1 MFFCVYLFIITKH
14 NDFFMEIAI
23 IILGLVLLALGYL
36 LFQSHGKAT
45 KAETQVQSLLEQQKT
60 LKESNDTVVNNLKES
75 HKKELDE
82 LKVQY
87 LQMLEQ
93 VKNQFRE
100 SKNDMENRHAT
111 QKREMQ
117 EQWEEKM
124 NTLRLEFDRLSSEH
138 LKKQQESMKATNV
151 ESMDNLLN
159 PLKESLKLF
168 KREFE
173 DKMTEQGKID
183 AVMKEAINNL
193 TDQTAIL
200 GENADNLAKAL
211 KADPKKQ
218 GNWGEAVLKNILEA
232 SGMTE
237 GTDFFT
243 QDSTTD
249 ENGNRFIP
257 DVKVK
262 LHGDSYLIIDSKTSI
277 TAYLDYIK
285 AETAEEQEHFIKEH
299 IKSIRTH
306 VNELADKHYPKKVE
320 NSAEYVLMFIP
331 NEGSYI
337 LAMENDAKLATEA
350 YQKHIIIVNPTNLML
365 ALKIVWLFWQNAK
378 QTKNVKD
385 IIESAQ
391 KLYKKFATFSDTFI
405 DLGSKITAAN
415 TAFDK
420 AQGQLSTG
428 AGNIIKQLES
438 WKDKGVIPD
447 KEINKKLIE
456 TKNEE

>member
-1 MFFCVYLFIITKH
+1 
-14 NDFFMEIAI
+14 MEIAI
-23 IILGLVLLALGYL
+23 IILALLLLILSYL

-45 KAETQVQSLLEQQKT
+45 KAETQVVSLQEQQET
-60 LKESNDTVVNNLKES
+60 LKQSSESVVQNLKDS
-75 HKKELDE
+75 HKKEMDE

-87 LQMLEQ
+87 LQMLEHI
-93 VKNQFRE
+93 KSQFQE
-100 SKNDMENRHAT
+100 TKADMERRHDL
-111 QKREMQ
+111 QKQDMQ
-117 EQWEEKM
+117 KQWEEKI
-124 NTLRLEFDRLSSEH
+124 NTMRLEFDRLSSEH
-138 LKKQQESMKATNV
+138 LKMQQESMKATNV

-159 PLKESLKLF
+159 PLKESLAKF
-168 KREFE
+168 QKEFE
-173 DKMTEQGKID
+173 DKMTEQGKTD
-183 AVMKEAINNL
+183 AVMKEAINTL
-193 TDQTAIL
+193 TNQTMVL

-243 QDSTTD
+243 QDVNTD
-249 ENGNRFIP
+249 DNGNRFIP

-277 TAYLDYIK
+277 TAYLDYIH
-285 AETAEEQEHFIKEH
+285 AETAEEQERHIKEH

-337 LAMENDAKLATEA
+337 LAMENDAKLATDA

-391 KLYKKFATFSDTFI
+391 KVYKKFATFTDTFS
-405 DLGSKITAAN
+405 DLGTKISAASS
-415 TAFDK
+415 AFDK

-428 AGNIIKQLES
+428 PGNIVKQLES
-438 WKDKGVIPD
+438 WKDKGVIPE
-447 KEINKKLIE
+447 KEINKKLLE
-456 TKNEE
+456 NKNEE

>member
-1 MFFCVYLFIITKH
+1 
-14 NDFFMEIAI
+14 MEIAI
-23 IILGLVLLALGYL
+23 IILALLLLILSYL

-45 KAETQVQSLLEQQKT
+45 KAETQVVSLQEQQET
-60 LKESNDTVVNNLKES
+60 LKQSSESVVQNLKDS

-87 LQMLEQ
+87 LQMLEHI
-93 VKNQFRE
+93 KSQFQE
-100 SKNDMENRHAT
+100 TKADMEKRHDL
-111 QKREMQ
+111 QKQEMQ
-117 EQWEEKM
+117 KQWEEKI
-124 NTLRLEFDRLSSEH
+124 NTMRLEFDRLSSEH
-138 LKKQQESMKATNV
+138 LKMQQESMKATNV

-159 PLKESLKLF
+159 PLKESLAKF
-168 KREFE
+168 QKEFE
-173 DKMTEQGKID
+173 DKMTEQGKTD
-183 AVMKEAINNL
+183 AVMKEAINTL
-193 TDQTAIL
+193 TNQTMVL

-243 QDSTTD
+243 QDVNTD
-249 ENGNRFIP
+249 DNGNRFIP

-277 TAYLDYIK
+277 TAYLDYIH
-285 AETAEEQEHFIKEH
+285 AETAEEQERHIKEH

-337 LAMENDAKLATEA
+337 LAMENDAKLATDA

-391 KLYKKFATFSDTFI
+391 KVYKKFATFTDTFS
-405 DLGSKITAAN
+405 DLGTKISAASS
-415 TAFDK
+415 AFDK

-428 AGNIIKQLES
+428 PGNIVKQLES
-438 WKDKGVIPD
+438 WKDKGVIPE
-447 KEINKKLIE
+447 KEINKKLLE
-456 TKNEE
+456 NKNEE

>member
-1 MFFCVYLFIITKH
+1 
-14 NDFFMEIAI
+14 MEIAI
-23 IILGLVLLALGYL
+23 IILALLLLILSYL

-45 KAETQVQSLLEQQKT
+45 KAETQVVSLQEQQET
-60 LKESNDTVVNNLKES
+60 LKQSSESVVQNLKDS
-75 HKKELDE
+75 HKKEMDE

-87 LQMLEQ
+87 LQMLEHI
-93 VKNQFRE
+93 KSQFQE
-100 SKNDMENRHAT
+100 TKADMEKRHDL
-111 QKREMQ
+111 QKQEMQ
-117 EQWEEKM
+117 KQWEEKI
-124 NTLRLEFDRLSSEH
+124 NTMRLEFDRLSSEH
-138 LKKQQESMKATNV
+138 LKMQQESMKATNV

-159 PLKESLKLF
+159 PLKESLAKF
-168 KREFE
+168 QKEFE
-173 DKMTEQGKID
+173 DKMTEQGKTD
-183 AVMKEAINNL
+183 AVMKEAINTL
-193 TDQTAIL
+193 TNQTMVL

-243 QDSTTD
+243 QDVNTD
-249 ENGNRFIP
+249 DNGNRFIP

-277 TAYLDYIK
+277 TAYLDYIH
-285 AETAEEQEHFIKEH
+285 AETAEEQERHIKEH

-337 LAMENDAKLATEA
+337 LAMENDAKLATDA

-391 KLYKKFATFSDTFI
+391 KVYKKFATFTDTFS
-405 DLGSKITAAN
+405 DLGTKISAASS
-415 TAFDK
+415 AFDK

-428 AGNIIKQLES
+428 PGNIVKQLES
-438 WKDKGVIPD
+438 WKDKGVIPE
-447 KEINKKLIE
+447 KEINKKLLE
-456 TKNEE
+456 NKNEE

>member
-1 MFFCVYLFIITKH
+1 
-14 NDFFMEIAI
+14 MEIAI
-23 IILGLVLLALGYL
+23 IILALLLLILSYL

-45 KAETQVQSLLEQQKT
+45 KAETQVVSLQEQKET
-60 LKESNDTVVNNLKES
+60 LKQSSESMVQNLKDT
-75 HKKELDE
+75 HKKEVDE

-87 LQMLEQ
+87 LQMLEHI
-93 VKNQFRE
+93 KSQFQE
-100 SKNDMENRHAT
+100 TKADMEKRHDL
-111 QKREMQ
+111 QKKEMQ
-117 EQWEEKM
+117 QQWEEKI
-124 NTLRLEFDRLSSEH
+124 NTMRLEFDRLSSEH
-138 LKKQQESMKATNV
+138 LKMQQESMKATNV

-159 PLKESLKLF
+159 PLKESLAKF
-168 KREFE
+168 QKEFE
-173 DKMTEQGKID
+173 DKMTEQGKTD
-183 AVMKEAINNL
+183 AVMKEAINTL
-193 TDQTAIL
+193 TNQTMVL

-243 QDSTTD
+243 QDVNTD
-249 ENGNRFIP
+249 DNGNRFIP

-277 TAYLDYIK
+277 TAYLDYIN
-285 AETAEEQEHFIKEH
+285 AETAEEQERCIKEH

-337 LAMENDAKLATEA
+337 LAMENDAKLATDA

-391 KLYKKFATFSDTFI
+391 KVYKKFATFTDTFS
-405 DLGSKITAAN
+405 DLGTKITAASS
-415 TAFDK
+415 AFDK

-428 AGNIIKQLES
+428 PGNIVKQLES
-438 WKDKGVIPD
+438 WKDKGVIPE
-447 KEINKKLIE
+447 KEINKKLLE
-456 TKNEE
+456 KNNEE

>member
-1 MFFCVYLFIITKH
+1 
-14 NDFFMEIAI
+14 MEIAI
-23 IILGLVLLALGYL
+23 IILALLLLILSYL

-45 KAETQVQSLLEQQKT
+45 KAETQVVSLQEQQET
-60 LKESNDTVVNNLKES
+60 LKQSCESVVQNLKDS

-87 LQMLEQ
+87 LQMLEHI
-93 VKNQFRE
+93 KSQFQE
-100 SKNDMENRHAT
+100 TKADMEKRHDL
-111 QKREMQ
+111 QKQEMQ
-117 EQWEEKM
+117 KQWEEKI
-124 NTLRLEFDRLSSEH
+124 NTMRLEFDRLSSEH
-138 LKKQQESMKATNV
+138 LKMQQESMKATNV

-159 PLKESLKLF
+159 PLKESLAKF
-168 KREFE
+168 QKEFE
-173 DKMTEQGKID
+173 DKMTEQGKTD
-183 AVMKEAINNL
+183 AVMKEAINTL
-193 TDQTAIL
+193 TNQTMVL

-243 QDSTTD
+243 QDVNTD
-249 ENGNRFIP
+249 DNGNRFIP

-277 TAYLDYIK
+277 TAYLDYIH
-285 AETAEEQEHFIKEH
+285 AENAEEQERHIKEH

-337 LAMENDAKLATEA
+337 LAMENDAKLATDA

-391 KLYKKFATFSDTFI
+391 KVYKKFATFTDTFS
-405 DLGSKITAAN
+405 DLGTKISAASS
-415 TAFDK
+415 AFDK

-428 AGNIIKQLES
+428 PGNIVKQLES
-438 WKDKGVIPD
+438 WKDKGVIPE
-447 KEINKKLIE
+447 KEINKKLLE
-456 TKNEE
+456 KNNDE

>member
-1 MFFCVYLFIITKH
+1 
-14 NDFFMEIAI
+14 MEIAI
-23 IILGLVLLALGYL
+23 IILALLLLILSYL

-45 KAETQVQSLLEQQKT
+45 KAETQVVSLQEQQET
-60 LKESNDTVVNNLKES
+60 LKQSSASVVQNLKDS
-75 HKKELDE
+75 HKKEVDE

-87 LQMLEQ
+87 LQMLEHI
-93 VKNQFRE
+93 KSQFQE
-100 SKNDMENRHAT
+100 TKADMEQRHDL
-111 QKREMQ
+111 QKKEMQ
-117 EQWEEKM
+117 QQWEEKI
-124 NTLRLEFDRLSSEH
+124 NTMRLEFDRLSSEH
-138 LKKQQESMKATNV
+138 LKMQQESMKATNM

-159 PLKESLKLF
+159 PLKESLAKF
-168 KREFE
+168 KKEFD
-173 DKMTEQGKID
+173 DKMTEQGKTD
-183 AVMKEAINNL
+183 AVMKEAIQTL
-193 TDQTAIL
+193 TNQTAVL

-232 SGMTE
+232 SGMME

-243 QDSTTD
+243 QDVNTD
-249 ENGNRFIP
+249 DNGNRFIP

-277 TAYLDYIK
+277 SAYLDYIN
-285 AETAEEQEHFIKEH
+285 AETPEDQEHYIKEH

-337 LAMENDAKLATEA
+337 LAMENDAKLATDA
-350 YQKHIIIVNPTNLML
+350 YQKHVIIVNPTNLML

-391 KLYKKFATFSDTFI
+391 KVYKKFATFTDTFS
-405 DLGSKITAAN
+405 DLGTKISAASS
-415 TAFDK
+415 AFDK

-428 AGNIIKQLES
+428 PGNIVKQLES
-438 WKDKGVIPD
+438 WKDKGVIPE
-447 KEINKKLIE
+447 KEINKKLLDN
-456 TKNEE
+456 KNE

>member
-1 MFFCVYLFIITKH
+1 
-14 NDFFMEIAI
+14 MEIAI
-23 IILGLVLLALGYL
+23 IILALLLLILSYL

-45 KAETQVQSLLEQQKT
+45 KAETQVVSLQEQQET
-60 LKESNDTVVNNLKES
+60 LKQSSESVVQNLKDS

-87 LQMLEQ
+87 LQMLEHI
-93 VKNQFRE
+93 KSQFQE
-100 SKNDMENRHAT
+100 TKADMEKRHDL
-111 QKREMQ
+111 QKQEMQ
-117 EQWEEKM
+117 KQWEEKI
-124 NTLRLEFDRLSSEH
+124 NTMRLEFDRLSSEH
-138 LKKQQESMKATNV
+138 LKMQQESMKATNV

-159 PLKESLKLF
+159 PLKESLAKF
-168 KREFE
+168 QKEFE
-173 DKMTEQGKID
+173 DKMTEQGKTD
-183 AVMKEAINNL
+183 AVMKEAINTL
-193 TDQTAIL
+193 TNQTIVL

-243 QDSTTD
+243 QDVNTD
-249 ENGNRFIP
+249 DNGNRFIP

-277 TAYLDYIK
+277 TAYLDYIH
-285 AETAEEQEHFIKEH
+285 AETAEEQERHIKEH

-337 LAMENDAKLATEA
+337 LAMENDAKLATDA

-391 KLYKKFATFSDTFI
+391 KVYKKFATFTDTFS
-405 DLGSKITAAN
+405 DLGTKISAASS
-415 TAFDK
+415 AFDK

-428 AGNIIKQLES
+428 PGNIVKQLES
-438 WKDKGVIPD
+438 WKDKGVIPE
-447 KEINKKLIE
+447 KEINKKLLE
-456 TKNEE
+456 NKNEE

>member
-1 MFFCVYLFIITKH
+1 
-14 NDFFMEIAI
+14 MEIAI
-23 IILGLVLLALGYL
+23 IILALLLLILSYL

-45 KAETQVQSLLEQQKT
+45 KAETQVVSLQEQQET
-60 LKESNDTVVNNLKES
+60 LKQSSESVVQNLKDS

-87 LQMLEQ
+87 LQMLEHI
-93 VKNQFRE
+93 KSQFQE
-100 SKNDMENRHAT
+100 TKADMERRHDL
-111 QKREMQ
+111 QKQEMQ
-117 EQWEEKM
+117 KQWEEKI
-124 NTLRLEFDRLSSEH
+124 NTMRLEFDRLSSEH
-138 LKKQQESMKATNV
+138 LKMQQESMKATNV

-159 PLKESLKLF
+159 PLKESLAKF
-168 KREFE
+168 QKEFE
-173 DKMTEQGKID
+173 DKMTEQGKTD
-183 AVMKEAINNL
+183 AVMKEAINTL
-193 TDQTAIL
+193 TNQTMVL

-243 QDSTTD
+243 QDVNTD
-249 ENGNRFIP
+249 DNGNRFIP

-277 TAYLDYIK
+277 TAYLDYIH
-285 AETAEEQEHFIKEH
+285 AETAEEQERHIKEH

-337 LAMENDAKLATEA
+337 LAMENDAKLATDA

-391 KLYKKFATFSDTFI
+391 KVYKKFATFTDTFS
-405 DLGSKITAAN
+405 DLGTKISAASS
-415 TAFDK
+415 AFDK

-428 AGNIIKQLES
+428 PGNIVKQLES
-438 WKDKGVIPD
+438 WKDKGVIPE
-447 KEINKKLIE
+447 KEINKKLLE
-456 TKNEE
+456 SKNEE

>member
-1 MFFCVYLFIITKH
+1 
-14 NDFFMEIAI
+14 MEIAI
-23 IILGLVLLALGYL
+23 IILALLLLILSYL

-45 KAETQVQSLLEQQKT
+45 KAETQVVSLQEQQET
-60 LKESNDTVVNNLKES
+60 LKQSSESVVQNLKDS
-75 HKKELDE
+75 HKKEMDE

-87 LQMLEQ
+87 LQMLEHI
-93 VKNQFRE
+93 KSQFQE
-100 SKNDMENRHAT
+100 TKADMEKRHDS
-111 QKREMQ
+111 QKQEMQ
-117 EQWEEKM
+117 KQWEEKI
-124 NTLRLEFDRLSSEH
+124 NTMRLEFDRLSSEH
-138 LKKQQESMKATNV
+138 LKMQQESMKATNV

-159 PLKESLKLF
+159 PLKESLAKF
-168 KREFE
+168 QKEFE
-173 DKMTEQGKID
+173 DKMTEQGKTD
-183 AVMKEAINNL
+183 AVMKEAINTL
-193 TDQTAIL
+193 TNQTMVL

-243 QDSTTD
+243 QDVNTD
-249 ENGNRFIP
+249 DNGNRFIP

-277 TAYLDYIK
+277 TAYLDYIH
-285 AETAEEQEHFIKEH
+285 AETAEEQERHIKEH

-337 LAMENDAKLATEA
+337 LAMENDAKLATDA

-391 KLYKKFATFSDTFI
+391 KVYKKFATFTDTFS
-405 DLGSKITAAN
+405 DLGTKISAASS
-415 TAFDK
+415 AFDK

-428 AGNIIKQLES
+428 PGNIVKQLES
-438 WKDKGVIPD
+438 WKDKGVIPE
-447 KEINKKLIE
+447 KEINKKLLE
-456 TKNEE
+456 NKNEE

>member
-1 MFFCVYLFIITKH
+1 
-14 NDFFMEIAI
+14 MEIAI
-23 IILGLVLLALGYL
+23 IILALLLLILSYL

-45 KAETQVQSLLEQQKT
+45 KAETQVVSLQEQQET
-60 LKESNDTVVNNLKES
+60 LKQSSESVVQNLKDS

-87 LQMLEQ
+87 LQMLEHI
-93 VKNQFRE
+93 KSQFQE
-100 SKNDMENRHAT
+100 TKADMEKRHDL
-111 QKREMQ
+111 QKQEMQ
-117 EQWEEKM
+117 KQWEEKI
-124 NTLRLEFDRLSSEH
+124 NTMRLEFDRLSSEH
-138 LKKQQESMKATNV
+138 LKMQQESMKATNV

-159 PLKESLKLF
+159 PLKESLAKF
-168 KREFE
+168 QKEFE
-173 DKMTEQGKID
+173 DKMTEQGKTD
-183 AVMKEAINNL
+183 AVMKEAINTL
-193 TDQTAIL
+193 TNQTMVL

-243 QDSTTD
+243 QDVNTD
-249 ENGNRFIP
+249 DNGNRFIP

-262 LHGDSYLIIDSKTSI
+262 RHGDSYLIIDSKTSI
-277 TAYLDYIK
+277 TAYLDYIH
-285 AETAEEQEHFIKEH
+285 AETAEEQERHIKEH

-337 LAMENDAKLATEA
+337 LAMENDAKLATDA

-391 KLYKKFATFSDTFI
+391 KVYKKFATFTDTFS
-405 DLGSKITAAN
+405 DLGTKISAASS
-415 TAFDK
+415 AFDK

-428 AGNIIKQLES
+428 PGNIVKQLES
-438 WKDKGVIPD
+438 WKDKGVIPE
-447 KEINKKLIE
+447 KEINKKLLE
-456 TKNEE
+456 NKNEE

>member
-1 MFFCVYLFIITKH
+1 
-14 NDFFMEIAI
+14 MEIAI
-23 IILGLVLLALGYL
+23 IILALLLLILSYL

-45 KAETQVQSLLEQQKT
+45 KAETQVVSLQEQQET
-60 LKESNDTVVNNLKES
+60 LKQSSESVVQNLKDS

-87 LQMLEQ
+87 LQMLEHI
-93 VKNQFRE
+93 KSQFQE
-100 SKNDMENRHAT
+100 TKADMERRHDL
-111 QKREMQ
+111 QKQEMQ
-117 EQWEEKM
+117 KQWEEKI
-124 NTLRLEFDRLSSEH
+124 NTMRLEFDRLSSEH
-138 LKKQQESMKATNV
+138 LKMQQESMKATNV

-159 PLKESLKLF
+159 PLKESLAKF
-168 KREFE
+168 QKEFE
-173 DKMTEQGKID
+173 DKMTEQGKTD
-183 AVMKEAINNL
+183 AVMKEAINTL
-193 TDQTAIL
+193 TNQTMVL

-243 QDSTTD
+243 QDVNTD
-249 ENGNRFIP
+249 DNGNRFIP

-277 TAYLDYIK
+277 TAYLDYIH
-285 AETAEEQEHFIKEH
+285 AETAEEQERHIKEH

-337 LAMENDAKLATEA
+337 LAMENDAKLATDA

-391 KLYKKFATFSDTFI
+391 KVYKKFATFTDTFS
-405 DLGSKITAAN
+405 DLGTKISAASS
-415 TAFDK
+415 AFDK

-428 AGNIIKQLES
+428 PGNIVKQLES
-438 WKDKGVIPD
+438 WKDTGVIPE
-447 KEINKKLIE
+447 KEINKKLLE
-456 TKNEE
+456 NKNEE

>member
-1 MFFCVYLFIITKH
+1 
-14 NDFFMEIAI
+14 MEIAI
-23 IILGLVLLALGYL
+23 IILALLLLILSYL

-45 KAETQVQSLLEQQKT
+45 KAETQVVSLQEQKET
-60 LKESNDTVVNNLKES
+60 LKQSSESMVQNLKDT
-75 HKKELDE
+75 HKKEVDE

-87 LQMLEQ
+87 LQMLEHI
-93 VKNQFRE
+93 KSQFQE
-100 SKNDMENRHAT
+100 TKADMEKRHDL
-111 QKREMQ
+111 QKKEMQ
-117 EQWEEKM
+117 QQWEEKI
-124 NTLRLEFDRLSSEH
+124 NTMRLEFDRLSSEH
-138 LKKQQESMKATNV
+138 LKMQQESMKATNV

-159 PLKESLKLF
+159 PLKESLAKF
-168 KREFE
+168 QKEFE
-173 DKMTEQGKID
+173 DKMTEQGKTD
-183 AVMKEAINNL
+183 AVMKEAINTL
-193 TDQTAIL
+193 TNQTIVL

-243 QDSTTD
+243 QDVNMD
-249 ENGNRFIP
+249 DNGNRFIP

-277 TAYLDYIK
+277 TAYLDYIN
-285 AETAEEQEHFIKEH
+285 AETAEEQERCIKEH

-337 LAMENDAKLATEA
+337 LAMENDAKLATDA

-391 KLYKKFATFSDTFI
+391 KVYKKFATFTDTFS
-405 DLGSKITAAN
+405 DLGTKITAASS
-415 TAFDK
+415 AFDK

-428 AGNIIKQLES
+428 PGNIVKQLES
-438 WKDKGVIPD
+438 WKDKGVIPE
-447 KEINKKLIE
+447 KEINKKLLE
-456 TKNEE
+456 KNNEE

>member
-1 MFFCVYLFIITKH
+1 
-14 NDFFMEIAI
+14 MEIAI
-23 IILGLVLLALGYL
+23 IILALLLLILSYL

-45 KAETQVQSLLEQQKT
+45 KAETQVVSLQEQQET
-60 LKESNDTVVNNLKES
+60 LKQSSESVVQNLKDS

-87 LQMLEQ
+87 LQMLEHI
-93 VKNQFRE
+93 KSQFQE
-100 SKNDMENRHAT
+100 TKADMEKRHDL
-111 QKREMQ
+111 QKQEMQ
-117 EQWEEKM
+117 KQWEEKI
-124 NTLRLEFDRLSSEH
+124 NTMRLEFDRLSSEH
-138 LKKQQESMKATNV
+138 LKMQQESMKATNV

-159 PLKESLKLF
+159 PLKESLAKF
-168 KREFE
+168 QKEFE
-173 DKMTEQGKID
+173 DKMTEQGKTD
-183 AVMKEAINNL
+183 AVMKEAINTL
-193 TDQTAIL
+193 TNQTMVL

-243 QDSTTD
+243 QDVNTD
-249 ENGNRFIP
+249 DNGNRFIP

-277 TAYLDYIK
+277 TAYLDYIH
-285 AETAEEQEHFIKEH
+285 AETAEEQERHIKEH

-337 LAMENDAKLATEA
+337 LAMENDAKLATDA

-391 KLYKKFATFSDTFI
+391 KVYKKFATFTDTFT
-405 DLGSKITAAN
+405 DLGTKISAASS
-415 TAFDK
+415 AFDK

-428 AGNIIKQLES
+428 PGNIVKQLES
-438 WKDKGVIPD
+438 WKDKGVIPE
-447 KEINKKLIE
+447 KEINKKLLE
-456 TKNEE
+456 NKNEE

>member
-1 MFFCVYLFIITKH
+1 
-14 NDFFMEIAI
+14 MEIAI
-23 IILGLVLLALGYL
+23 IILALLLLILSYL

-45 KAETQVQSLLEQQKT
+45 KAETQVVSLQEQQET
-60 LKESNDTVVNNLKES
+60 LKQSSESVVQNLKDS
-75 HKKELDE
+75 HKKEMDE

-87 LQMLEQ
+87 LQMLEHI
-93 VKNQFRE
+93 KSQFQE
-100 SKNDMENRHAT
+100 TKADMEKRHDL
-111 QKREMQ
+111 QKQEMQ
-117 EQWEEKM
+117 KQWEEKI
-124 NTLRLEFDRLSSEH
+124 NTMRLEFDRLSSEH
-138 LKKQQESMKATNV
+138 LKMQQESMKATNV

-159 PLKESLKLF
+159 PLKESLAKF
-168 KREFE
+168 QKEFE
-173 DKMTEQGKID
+173 DKMTEQGKTD
-183 AVMKEAINNL
+183 AVMKEAINTL
-193 TDQTAIL
+193 TNQTMVL

-243 QDSTTD
+243 QDVNTD
-249 ENGNRFIP
+249 DNGNRFIP

-277 TAYLDYIK
+277 TAYLDYIH
-285 AETAEEQEHFIKEH
+285 AETAEEQERHIKEH

-337 LAMENDAKLATEA
+337 LAMENDAKLATDA

-391 KLYKKFATFSDTFI
+391 KVYKKFATFTDTFS
-405 DLGSKITAAN
+405 DLGTKISAASS
-415 TAFDK
+415 AFDK

-428 AGNIIKQLES
+428 PGNIVKQLES
-438 WKDKGVIPD
+438 WKDKGVIPE
-447 KEINKKLIE
+447 KEINKKLLE
-456 TKNEE
+456 KNNEE

>member
-1 MFFCVYLFIITKH
+1 
-14 NDFFMEIAI
+14 MEIAI
-23 IILGLVLLALGYL
+23 IILALLLLILSYL

-45 KAETQVQSLLEQQKT
+45 KAETQVVSLQEQQET
-60 LKESNDTVVNNLKES
+60 LKQSSESVVQNLKDS

-87 LQMLEQ
+87 LQMLEHI
-93 VKNQFRE
+93 KSQFQE
-100 SKNDMENRHAT
+100 TKADMEKRHDL
-111 QKREMQ
+111 QKQEMQ
-117 EQWEEKM
+117 KQWEEKI
-124 NTLRLEFDRLSSEH
+124 NTMRLEFDRLSSEH
-138 LKKQQESMKATNV
+138 LKMQQESMKATNV

-159 PLKESLKLF
+159 PLKEPLAKF
-168 KREFE
+168 QKEFE
-173 DKMTEQGKID
+173 DKMTEQGKTD
-183 AVMKEAINNL
+183 AVMKEAIHTL
-193 TDQTAIL
+193 TNQTMVL

-243 QDSTTD
+243 QDVNTD
-249 ENGNRFIP
+249 DNGNRFIP

-277 TAYLDYIK
+277 TAYLDYIH
-285 AETAEEQEHFIKEH
+285 AETAEEQERHIKEH

-337 LAMENDAKLATEA
+337 LAMENDAKLATDA

-391 KLYKKFATFSDTFI
+391 KVYKKFATFTDTFS
-405 DLGSKITAAN
+405 DLGTKISAASS
-415 TAFDK
+415 AFDK

-428 AGNIIKQLES
+428 PGNIVKQLES
-438 WKDKGVIPD
+438 WKDKGVIPE
-447 KEINKKLIE
+447 KEINKKLLE
-456 TKNEE
+456 NKNEE

>member
-1 MFFCVYLFIITKH
+1 
-14 NDFFMEIAI
+14 MEIAI
-23 IILGLVLLALGYL
+23 IILALLLLILSYL

-45 KAETQVQSLLEQQKT
+45 KAETQVVSLQEQQET
-60 LKESNDTVVNNLKES
+60 LKQSSESVVQNLKDS
-75 HKKELDE
+75 HKKEMDE

-87 LQMLEQ
+87 LQMLEHI
-93 VKNQFRE
+93 KSQFQE
-100 SKNDMENRHAT
+100 TKADMERRHDL
-111 QKREMQ
+111 QKQEMQ
-117 EQWEEKM
+117 KQWEEKI
-124 NTLRLEFDRLSSEH
+124 NTMRLEFDRLSSEH
-138 LKKQQESMKATNV
+138 LKMQQESMKATNV

-159 PLKESLKLF
+159 PLKESLAKF
-168 KREFE
+168 QKEFE
-173 DKMTEQGKID
+173 DKMTEQGKTD
-183 AVMKEAINNL
+183 AVMKEAINTL
-193 TDQTAIL
+193 TNQTIVL

-243 QDSTTD
+243 QDVNTD
-249 ENGNRFIP
+249 DNGNRFIP

-277 TAYLDYIK
+277 TAYLDYIH
-285 AETAEEQEHFIKEH
+285 AETAEEQERHIKEH

-337 LAMENDAKLATEA
+337 LAMENDAKLATDA

-391 KLYKKFATFSDTFI
+391 KVYKKFATFTDTFS
-405 DLGSKITAAN
+405 DLGTKISAASS
-415 TAFDK
+415 AFDK

-428 AGNIIKQLES
+428 PGNIVKQLES
-438 WKDKGVIPD
+438 WKDKGVIPE
-447 KEINKKLIE
+447 KEINKKLLE
-456 TKNEE
+456 NKNEE

>member
-1 MFFCVYLFIITKH
+1 
-14 NDFFMEIAI
+14 MEIAI
-23 IILGLVLLALGYL
+23 IILALLLLILSYL

-45 KAETQVQSLLEQQKT
+45 KAETQVVSLQEQQET
-60 LKESNDTVVNNLKES
+60 LKQSSESVVQNLKDS

-87 LQMLEQ
+87 LQMLEHI
-93 VKNQFRE
+93 KSQFQE
-100 SKNDMENRHAT
+100 TKADMEKRHDS
-111 QKREMQ
+111 QKQEMQ
-117 EQWEEKM
+117 KQWEEKI
-124 NTLRLEFDRLSSEH
+124 NTMRLEFDRLSSEH
-138 LKKQQESMKATNV
+138 LKMQQESMKATNV

-159 PLKESLKLF
+159 PLKESLAKF
-168 KREFE
+168 QKEFE
-173 DKMTEQGKID
+173 DKMTEQGKTD
-183 AVMKEAINNL
+183 AVMKEAINTL
-193 TDQTAIL
+193 TNQTMVL

-243 QDSTTD
+243 QDVNTD
-249 ENGNRFIP
+249 DNGNRFIP

-277 TAYLDYIK
+277 TAYLDYIH
-285 AETAEEQEHFIKEH
+285 AETAEEQERHIKEH

-337 LAMENDAKLATEA
+337 LAMENDAKLATDA

-391 KLYKKFATFSDTFI
+391 KVYKKFATFTDTFS
-405 DLGSKITAAN
+405 DLGTKISAASS
-415 TAFDK
+415 AFDK

-428 AGNIIKQLES
+428 PGNIVKQLES
-438 WKDKGVIPD
+438 WKDKGVIPE
-447 KEINKKLIE
+447 KEINKKLLE
-456 TKNEE
+456 NKNEE

>member
-1 MFFCVYLFIITKH
+1 
-14 NDFFMEIAI
+14 MEIAI
-23 IILGLVLLALGYL
+23 IILALLLLILSYL

-45 KAETQVQSLLEQQKT
+45 KAETQVVSLQEQQET
-60 LKESNDTVVNNLKES
+60 LKQSSESVVQNLKDS
-75 HKKELDE
+75 HKKEMDE

-87 LQMLEQ
+87 LQMLEHI
-93 VKNQFRE
+93 KSQFQE
-100 SKNDMENRHAT
+100 TKADMEKRHDS
-111 QKREMQ
+111 QKQEMQ
-117 EQWEEKM
+117 KQWEEKI
-124 NTLRLEFDRLSSEH
+124 NTMRLEFDRLSSEH
-138 LKKQQESMKATNV
+138 LKMQQESMKATNV

-159 PLKESLKLF
+159 PLKESLAKF
-168 KREFE
+168 QKEFE
-173 DKMTEQGKID
+173 DKMTEQGKTD
-183 AVMKEAINNL
+183 AVMKEAINTL
-193 TDQTAIL
+193 TNQTIVL

-243 QDSTTD
+243 QDVNTD
-249 ENGNRFIP
+249 DNGNRFIP

-277 TAYLDYIK
+277 TAYLDYIH
-285 AETAEEQEHFIKEH
+285 AETAEEQERHIKEH

-337 LAMENDAKLATEA
+337 LAMENDAKLATDA

-391 KLYKKFATFSDTFI
+391 KVYKKFATFTDTFS
-405 DLGSKITAAN
+405 DLGTKISAASS
-415 TAFDK
+415 AFDK

-428 AGNIIKQLES
+428 PGNIVKQLES
-438 WKDKGVIPD
+438 WKDKGVIPE
-447 KEINKKLIE
+447 KEINKKLLE
-456 TKNEE
+456 KNNDE

>member
-1 MFFCVYLFIITKH
+1 
-14 NDFFMEIAI
+14 MEIAI
-23 IILGLVLLALGYL
+23 IILALLLLILSYL

-45 KAETQVQSLLEQQKT
+45 KAETQVVSLQEQQET
-60 LKESNDTVVNNLKES
+60 LKQSSESVVQNLKDS

-87 LQMLEQ
+87 LQMLEHI
-93 VKNQFRE
+93 KSQFQE
-100 SKNDMENRHAT
+100 TKADMERRHDL
-111 QKREMQ
+111 QKQEMQ
-117 EQWEEKM
+117 KQWEEKI
-124 NTLRLEFDRLSSEH
+124 NTMRLEFDRLSSEH
-138 LKKQQESMKATNV
+138 LKMQQESMKATNV

-159 PLKESLKLF
+159 PLKESLAKF
-168 KREFE
+168 QKEFE
-173 DKMTEQGKID
+173 DKMTEQGKTD
-183 AVMKEAINNL
+183 AVMKEAINTL
-193 TDQTAIL
+193 TNQTMVL

-243 QDSTTD
+243 QDVNTD
-249 ENGNRFIP
+249 DNGNRFIP

-277 TAYLDYIK
+277 TAYLDYIH
-285 AETAEEQEHFIKEH
+285 AETAEEQERHIKEH

-337 LAMENDAKLATEA
+337 LAMENDAKLATDA

-391 KLYKKFATFSDTFI
+391 KVYKKFATFTDTFS
-405 DLGSKITAAN
+405 DLGTKISAASS
-415 TAFDK
+415 AFDK

-428 AGNIIKQLES
+428 PGNIVKQLES
-438 WKDKGVIPD
+438 WKDKGVIPE
-447 KEINKKLIE
+447 KEINKKLLE
-456 TKNEE
+456 NKNEE

>member
-1 MFFCVYLFIITKH
+1 
-14 NDFFMEIAI
+14 MEIAI
-23 IILGLVLLALGYL
+23 IILALLLLILSYL

-45 KAETQVQSLLEQQKT
+45 KAETQVVSLQEQQET
-60 LKESNDTVVNNLKES
+60 LKQSSESVVQNLKDS

-87 LQMLEQ
+87 LQMLEHI
-93 VKNQFRE
+93 KSQFQE
-100 SKNDMENRHAT
+100 TKADMEKRHDL
-111 QKREMQ
+111 QKQEMQ
-117 EQWEEKM
+117 KQWEEKI
-124 NTLRLEFDRLSSEH
+124 NTMRLEFDRLSSEH
-138 LKKQQESMKATNV
+138 LKMQQESMKATNV

-159 PLKESLKLF
+159 PLKESLAKF
-168 KREFE
+168 QKEFE
-173 DKMTEQGKID
+173 DKMTEQGKTD
-183 AVMKEAINNL
+183 AVMKEAINTL
-193 TDQTAIL
+193 TNQTMVL

-243 QDSTTD
+243 QDVNTD
-249 ENGNRFIP
+249 DNGNRFIP

-277 TAYLDYIK
+277 TAYLDYIH
-285 AETAEEQEHFIKEH
+285 AETTEEQERHIKEH

-337 LAMENDAKLATEA
+337 LAMENDAKLATDA

-391 KLYKKFATFSDTFI
+391 KVYKKFATFTDTFS
-405 DLGSKITAAN
+405 DLGTKISAASS
-415 TAFDK
+415 AFDK

-428 AGNIIKQLES
+428 PGNIVKQLES
-438 WKDKGVIPD
+438 WKDKGVIPE
-447 KEINKKLIE
+447 KEINKKLLE
-456 TKNEE
+456 NKNEE

>member
-1 MFFCVYLFIITKH
+1 
-14 NDFFMEIAI
+14 MEIAI

-159 PLKESLKLF
+159 PLKESLSMF
-168 KREFE
+168 KKEFE

>member
-1 MFFCVYLFIITKH
+1 MYFFEYIVFETKIQTLY
-14 NDFFMEIAI
+14 MEIAI
-23 IILGLVLLALGYL
+23 IILALLLLILSYL

-45 KAETQVQSLLEQQKT
+45 KAETQVVSLQEQQET
-60 LKESNDTVVNNLKES
+60 LKQSSESVVQNLKDS
-75 HKKELDE
+75 HKKEMDE

-87 LQMLEQ
+87 LQMLEHI
-93 VKNQFRE
+93 KSQFQE
-100 SKNDMENRHAT
+100 TKADMEKRHDL
-111 QKREMQ
+111 QKQEMQ
-117 EQWEEKM
+117 KQWEEKI
-124 NTLRLEFDRLSSEH
+124 NTMRLEFDRLSSEH
-138 LKKQQESMKATNV
+138 LKMQQESMKATNV

-159 PLKESLKLF
+159 PLKESLAKF
-168 KREFE
+168 QKEFE
-173 DKMTEQGKID
+173 DKMTEQGKTD
-183 AVMKEAINNL
+183 AVMKEAINTL
-193 TDQTAIL
+193 TNQTMVL

-243 QDSTTD
+243 QDVNTD
-249 ENGNRFIP
+249 DNGNRFIP

-277 TAYLDYIK
+277 TAYLDYIH
-285 AETAEEQEHFIKEH
+285 AETAEEQERHIKEH

-337 LAMENDAKLATEA
+337 LAMENDAKLATDA

-391 KLYKKFATFSDTFI
+391 KVYKKFATFTDTFS
-405 DLGSKITAAN
+405 DLGTKISAASS
-415 TAFDK
+415 AFDK

-428 AGNIIKQLES
+428 PGNIVKQLES
-438 WKDKGVIPD
+438 WKDKGVIPE
-447 KEINKKLIE
+447 KEINKKLLE
-456 TKNEE
+456 NKNEE

>member
-1 MFFCVYLFIITKH
+1 
-14 NDFFMEIAI
+14 MEIAI
-23 IILGLVLLALGYL
+23 IILALLLLILSYL

-45 KAETQVQSLLEQQKT
+45 KAETQVVSLQEQQET
-60 LKESNDTVVNNLKES
+60 LKQSSESVVQNLKDS

-87 LQMLEQ
+87 LQMLEHI
-93 VKNQFRE
+93 KSQFQE
-100 SKNDMENRHAT
+100 TKADMEQRHDL
-111 QKREMQ
+111 QKKEMQ
-117 EQWEEKM
+117 QQWEEKI
-124 NTLRLEFDRLSSEH
+124 NTMRLEFDRLSSEH
-138 LKKQQESMKATNV
+138 LKMQQESMKATNV

-159 PLKESLKLF
+159 PLKESLAKF
-168 KREFE
+168 KKEFE
-173 DKMTEQGKID
+173 DKMTEQGKTD
-183 AVMKEAINNL
+183 AVMKEAIRTL
-193 TDQTAIL
+193 TDQTIVL

-243 QDSTTD
+243 QDVNTD
-249 ENGNRFIP
+249 DNGNRFIP

-277 TAYLDYIK
+277 TAYLDYIH
-285 AETAEEQEHFIKEH
+285 AETAEEQERHIKEH

-337 LAMENDAKLATEA
+337 LAMENDAKLATDA

-391 KLYKKFATFSDTFI
+391 KVYKKFATFTDTFS
-405 DLGSKITAAN
+405 DLGTKISAASS
-415 TAFDK
+415 AFDK

-428 AGNIIKQLES
+428 PGNIVKQLES
-438 WKDKGVIPD
+438 WKDKGVIPE
-447 KEINKKLIE
+447 KEINKKLLE
-456 TKNEE
+456 NKNEE

>member
-1 MFFCVYLFIITKH
+1 
-14 NDFFMEIAI
+14 MEIAL
-23 IILGLVLLALGYL
+23 IILALLLLILSYL

-45 KAETQVQSLLEQQKT
+45 KAETQVVSLQEQQET
-60 LKESNDTVVNNLKES
+60 LKQSSESVVQNLKDS

-87 LQMLEQ
+87 LQMLEHI
-93 VKNQFRE
+93 KSQFQE
-100 SKNDMENRHAT
+100 TKADMERRHDS
-111 QKREMQ
+111 QKQEMQ
-117 EQWEEKM
+117 KQWEEKI
-124 NTLRLEFDRLSSEH
+124 NTMRLEFDRLSSEH
-138 LKKQQESMKATNV
+138 LKMQQESMKATNV

-159 PLKESLKLF
+159 PLKESLAKF
-168 KREFE
+168 QKEFE
-173 DKMTEQGKID
+173 DKMTEQGKTD
-183 AVMKEAINNL
+183 AVMKEAINTL
-193 TDQTAIL
+193 TNQTMVL

-243 QDSTTD
+243 QDVNTD
-249 ENGNRFIP
+249 DNGNRFIP

-277 TAYLDYIK
+277 TAYLDYIH
-285 AETAEEQEHFIKEH
+285 AETAEEQERHIKEH

-337 LAMENDAKLATEA
+337 LAMENDAKLATDA

-391 KLYKKFATFSDTFI
+391 KVYKKFATFTDTFS
-405 DLGSKITAAN
+405 DLGTKISAASS
-415 TAFDK
+415 AFDK

-428 AGNIIKQLES
+428 PGNIVKQLES
-438 WKDKGVIPD
+438 WKDKGVIPE
-447 KEINKKLIE
+447 KEINKKLLE
-456 TKNEE
+456 NKNEE

>member
-1 MFFCVYLFIITKH
+1 
-14 NDFFMEIAI
+14 MEIAI
-23 IILGLVLLALGYL
+23 IILALLLLVLSYL

-45 KAETQVQSLLEQQKT
+45 KAETQVVSLQEQQET
-60 LKESNDTVVNNLKES
+60 LKQSSESVVQNLKDS

-87 LQMLEQ
+87 LQMLEHI
-93 VKNQFRE
+93 KSQFQE
-100 SKNDMENRHAT
+100 TKADMEKRHDS
-111 QKREMQ
+111 QKQEMQ
-117 EQWEEKM
+117 KQWEEKI
-124 NTLRLEFDRLSSEH
+124 NTMRLEFDRLSSEH
-138 LKKQQESMKATNV
+138 LKMQQESMKATNV

-159 PLKESLKLF
+159 PLKESLAKF
-168 KREFE
+168 QKEFE
-173 DKMTEQGKID
+173 DKMTEQGKTD
-183 AVMKEAINNL
+183 AVMKEAINTL
-193 TDQTAIL
+193 TNQTMVL

-243 QDSTTD
+243 QDVNTD
-249 ENGNRFIP
+249 DNGNRFIP

-277 TAYLDYIK
+277 TAYLDYIH
-285 AETAEEQEHFIKEH
+285 AETAEEQERHIKEH

-337 LAMENDAKLATEA
+337 LAMENDAKLATDA

-391 KLYKKFATFSDTFI
+391 KIYKKFATFTDTFS
-405 DLGSKITAAN
+405 DLGTKISAASS
-415 TAFDK
+415 AFDK

-428 AGNIIKQLES
+428 PGNIVKQLES
-438 WKDKGVIPD
+438 WKDKGVIPE
-447 KEINKKLIE
+447 KEINKKLLE
-456 TKNEE
+456 NKNEE

>member
-1 MFFCVYLFIITKH
+1 
-14 NDFFMEIAI
+14 MEIAI
-23 IILGLVLLALGYL
+23 IILALLLLILSYL

-45 KAETQVQSLLEQQKT
+45 KAETQVVSLQEQQET
-60 LKESNDTVVNNLKES
+60 LKQSSESVVQNLKDS

-87 LQMLEQ
+87 LQMLEHI
-93 VKNQFRE
+93 KSQFQE
-100 SKNDMENRHAT
+100 TKADMEKRHDL
-111 QKREMQ
+111 QKQEMQ
-117 EQWEEKM
+117 KQWEEKI
-124 NTLRLEFDRLSSEH
+124 NTMRLEFDRLSSEH
-138 LKKQQESMKATNV
+138 LKMQQESMKATNV

-159 PLKESLKLF
+159 PLKESLAKF
-168 KREFE
+168 QKEFE
-173 DKMTEQGKID
+173 DKMTEQGKTD
-183 AVMKEAINNL
+183 AVMKEAINTL
-193 TDQTAIL
+193 TNQTMVL

-243 QDSTTD
+243 QDVNTD
-249 ENGNRFIP
+249 DNGNRFIP

-277 TAYLDYIK
+277 TAYLDYIN
-285 AETAEEQEHFIKEH
+285 AETAEEQERCIKEH

-337 LAMENDAKLATEA
+337 LAMENDAKLATDA

-391 KLYKKFATFSDTFI
+391 KVYKKFATFTDTFS
-405 DLGSKITAAN
+405 DLGTKISAASS
-415 TAFDK
+415 AFDK

-428 AGNIIKQLES
+428 PGNIVKQLES
-438 WKDKGVIPD
+438 WKDKGVIPE
-447 KEINKKLIE
+447 KEINKKLLE
-456 TKNEE
+456 NKNEE

>member
-1 MFFCVYLFIITKH
+1 
-14 NDFFMEIAI
+14 MEIAI
-23 IILGLVLLALGYL
+23 IILALLLLILSYL

-45 KAETQVQSLLEQQKT
+45 KAETQVVSLQEQQET
-60 LKESNDTVVNNLKES
+60 LKQSSESVVQNLKDS

-87 LQMLEQ
+87 LQMLEHI
-93 VKNQFRE
+93 KSQFQE
-100 SKNDMENRHAT
+100 TKADMEKHHDS
-111 QKREMQ
+111 QKQEMQ
-117 EQWEEKM
+117 QQWEEKI
-124 NTLRLEFDRLSSEH
+124 NTMRLEFDRLSSEH
-138 LKKQQESMKATNV
+138 LKMQQESMKATNV

-159 PLKESLKLF
+159 PLKESLAKF
-168 KREFE
+168 QKEFE
-173 DKMTEQGKID
+173 DKMTEQGKTD
-183 AVMKEAINNL
+183 AVMKEAINTL
-193 TDQTAIL
+193 TNQTIVL

-243 QDSTTD
+243 QDVNTD
-249 ENGNRFIP
+249 DNGNRFIP

-277 TAYLDYIK
+277 TAYLDYIH
-285 AETAEEQEHFIKEH
+285 AETAEEQERHIKEH

-337 LAMENDAKLATEA
+337 LAMENDAKLATDA

-391 KLYKKFATFSDTFI
+391 KVYKKFATFTDTFS
-405 DLGSKITAAN
+405 DLGTKISAASS
-415 TAFDK
+415 AFDK

-428 AGNIIKQLES
+428 PGNIVKQLES
-438 WKDKGVIPD
+438 WKDKGVIPE
-447 KEINKKLIE
+447 KEINKKLLE
-456 TKNEE
+456 NKNEE

>member
-1 MFFCVYLFIITKH
+1 
-14 NDFFMEIAI
+14 MEIAI
-23 IILGLVLLALGYL
+23 IILALLLLILSYL

-45 KAETQVQSLLEQQKT
+45 KAETQVVSLQEQQET
-60 LKESNDTVVNNLKES
+60 LKQSCESVVQNLKDS

-87 LQMLEQ
+87 LQMLEHI
-93 VKNQFRE
+93 KSQFQE
-100 SKNDMENRHAT
+100 TKADMEKRHDS
-111 QKREMQ
+111 QKQEMQ
-117 EQWEEKM
+117 KQWEEKI
-124 NTLRLEFDRLSSEH
+124 NTMRLEFDRLSSEH
-138 LKKQQESMKATNV
+138 LKMQQESMKATNV

-159 PLKESLKLF
+159 PLKESLAKF
-168 KREFE
+168 QKEFE
-173 DKMTEQGKID
+173 DKMTEQGKTD
-183 AVMKEAINNL
+183 AVMKEAINTL
-193 TDQTAIL
+193 TNQTMVL

-243 QDSTTD
+243 QDVNTD
-249 ENGNRFIP
+249 DNGNRFIP

-277 TAYLDYIK
+277 TAYLDYIH
-285 AETAEEQEHFIKEH
+285 AETAEEQERHIKEH

-337 LAMENDAKLATEA
+337 LAMENDAKLATDA

-391 KLYKKFATFSDTFI
+391 KVYKKFATFTDTFS
-405 DLGSKITAAN
+405 DLGTKISAASS
-415 TAFDK
+415 AFDK

-428 AGNIIKQLES
+428 PGNIVKQLES
-438 WKDKGVIPD
+438 WKDKGVIPE
-447 KEINKKLIE
+447 KEINKKLLE
-456 TKNEE
+456 NKNEE

>member
-1 MFFCVYLFIITKH
+1 
-14 NDFFMEIAI
+14 MEIAI
-23 IILGLVLLALGYL
+23 IILALLLLILSYL

-45 KAETQVQSLLEQQKT
+45 KAETQVVSLQEQQET
-60 LKESNDTVVNNLKES
+60 LKQSSESVVQNLKDS

-87 LQMLEQ
+87 LQMLEHI
-93 VKNQFRE
+93 KSQFQE
-100 SKNDMENRHAT
+100 TKADMERRHDS
-111 QKREMQ
+111 QKQEMQ
-117 EQWEEKM
+117 KQWEEKI
-124 NTLRLEFDRLSSEH
+124 NTMRLEFDRLSSEH
-138 LKKQQESMKATNV
+138 LKMQQESMKATNV

-159 PLKESLKLF
+159 PLKESLAKF
-168 KREFE
+168 QKEFE
-173 DKMTEQGKID
+173 DKMTEQGKTD
-183 AVMKEAINNL
+183 AVMKEAINTL
-193 TDQTAIL
+193 TNQTMVL

-243 QDSTTD
+243 QDVNTD
-249 ENGNRFIP
+249 DNGNRFIP

-277 TAYLDYIK
+277 TAYLDYIH
-285 AETAEEQEHFIKEH
+285 AETAEEQERHIKEH

-337 LAMENDAKLATEA
+337 LAMENDAKLATDA

-391 KLYKKFATFSDTFI
+391 KVYKKFATFTDTFS
-405 DLGSKITAAN
+405 DLGTKISAASS
-415 TAFDK
+415 AFDK

-428 AGNIIKQLES
+428 PGNIVKQLES
-438 WKDKGVIPD
+438 WKDKGVIPE
-447 KEINKKLIE
+447 KEINKKLLE
-456 TKNEE
+456 NKNEE

>member
-23 IILGLVLLALGYL
+23 IFLGLVLLALGYL

>member
-1 MFFCVYLFIITKH
+1 
-14 NDFFMEIAI
+14 MEIAI
-23 IILGLVLLALGYL
+23 IILALLLLILSYL

-45 KAETQVQSLLEQQKT
+45 KAETQVVSLQEQQET
-60 LKESNDTVVNNLKES
+60 LKQSSESVVQNLKDS
-75 HKKELDE
+75 HKKEMDE

-87 LQMLEQ
+87 LQMLEHI
-93 VKNQFRE
+93 KSQFQE
-100 SKNDMENRHAT
+100 TKADMEKRHDL
-111 QKREMQ
+111 QKQEMQ
-117 EQWEEKM
+117 KQWEEKI
-124 NTLRLEFDRLSSEH
+124 NTMRLEFDRLSSEH
-138 LKKQQESMKATNV
+138 LKMQQESMKATNV

-159 PLKESLKLF
+159 PLKESLAKF
-168 KREFE
+168 QKEFE
-173 DKMTEQGKID
+173 DKMTEQGKTD
-183 AVMKEAINNL
+183 AVMKEAIHTL
-193 TDQTAIL
+193 TNQPRVL

-243 QDSTTD
+243 QDVNTD
-249 ENGNRFIP
+249 DNGNRFIP

-277 TAYLDYIK
+277 TAYLDYIH
-285 AETAEEQEHFIKEH
+285 AETAEEQERHIKEH

-337 LAMENDAKLATEA
+337 LAMENDAKLATDA

-391 KLYKKFATFSDTFI
+391 KVYKKFATFTDTFS
-405 DLGSKITAAN
+405 DLGTKISAASS
-415 TAFDK
+415 AFDK

-428 AGNIIKQLES
+428 PGNIVKQLES
-438 WKDKGVIPD
+438 WKDKGVIPE
-447 KEINKKLIE
+447 KEINKKLLE
-456 TKNEE
+456 KNNEE

>member
-1 MFFCVYLFIITKH
+1 
-14 NDFFMEIAI
+14 MEIAI
-23 IILGLVLLALGYL
+23 IILALLLLVLSYL

-45 KAETQVQSLLEQQKT
+45 KAETQVVSLQEQQET
-60 LKESNDTVVNNLKES
+60 LKQSSESVVQNLKDS
-75 HKKELDE
+75 HKKEMDE

-87 LQMLEQ
+87 LQMLEHI
-93 VKNQFRE
+93 KSQFQE
-100 SKNDMENRHAT
+100 TKADMEKRHDL
-111 QKREMQ
+111 QKQEMQ
-117 EQWEEKM
+117 KQWEEKI
-124 NTLRLEFDRLSSEH
+124 NTMRLEFDRLSSEH
-138 LKKQQESMKATNV
+138 LKMQQESMKATNV

-159 PLKESLKLF
+159 PLKESLAKF
-168 KREFE
+168 QKEFE
-173 DKMTEQGKID
+173 DKMTEQGKTD
-183 AVMKEAINNL
+183 AVMKEAINTL
-193 TDQTAIL
+193 TNQTMVL

-243 QDSTTD
+243 QDVNTD
-249 ENGNRFIP
+249 DNGNRFIP

-277 TAYLDYIK
+277 TAYLDYIH
-285 AETAEEQEHFIKEH
+285 AETAEEQERHIKEH

-337 LAMENDAKLATEA
+337 LAMENDAKLATDA

-391 KLYKKFATFSDTFI
+391 KVYKKFATFTDTFS
-405 DLGSKITAAN
+405 DLGTKISAASS
-415 TAFDK
+415 AFDK

-428 AGNIIKQLES
+428 PGNIVKQLES
-438 WKDKGVIPD
+438 WKDKGVIPE
-447 KEINKKLIE
+447 KEINKKLLE
-456 TKNEE
+456 NKNEE

>member
-1 MFFCVYLFIITKH
+1 
-14 NDFFMEIAI
+14 MEIAI
-23 IILGLVLLALGYL
+23 IILALLLLILSYL

-45 KAETQVQSLLEQQKT
+45 KAETQVVSLQEQQET
-60 LKESNDTVVNNLKES
+60 LKQSSESVVQNLKDS

-87 LQMLEQ
+87 LQMLEHI
-93 VKNQFRE
+93 KSQFQE
-100 SKNDMENRHAT
+100 TKADMERRHDL
-111 QKREMQ
+111 QKQEMQ
-117 EQWEEKM
+117 KQWEEKI
-124 NTLRLEFDRLSSEH
+124 NTMRLEFDRLSSEH
-138 LKKQQESMKATNV
+138 LKMQQESMKATNV

-159 PLKESLKLF
+159 PLKESLAKF
-168 KREFE
+168 QKEFE
-173 DKMTEQGKID
+173 DKMTEQGKTD
-183 AVMKEAINNL
+183 AVMKEAINTL
-193 TDQTAIL
+193 TNQTMVL

-243 QDSTTD
+243 QDVNTD
-249 ENGNRFIP
+249 DNGNRFIP

-277 TAYLDYIK
+277 TAYLDYIH
-285 AETAEEQEHFIKEH
+285 AETADEQERHIKEH

-337 LAMENDAKLATEA
+337 LAMENDAKLATDA

-391 KLYKKFATFSDTFI
+391 KVYKKFATFTDTFS
-405 DLGSKITAAN
+405 DLGTKISAASS
-415 TAFDK
+415 AFDK

-428 AGNIIKQLES
+428 PGNIVKQLES
-438 WKDKGVIPD
+438 WKDKGVIPE
-447 KEINKKLIE
+447 KEINKKLLE
-456 TKNEE
+456 NKNEE

>member
-1 MFFCVYLFIITKH
+1 
-14 NDFFMEIAI
+14 MEIAI
-23 IILGLVLLALGYL
+23 IILALLLLILSYL

-45 KAETQVQSLLEQQKT
+45 KAETQVVSLQEQQET
-60 LKESNDTVVNNLKES
+60 LKQSSESVVQNLKDS
-75 HKKELDE
+75 HKKEVDE

-87 LQMLEQ
+87 LQMLEHI
-93 VKNQFRE
+93 KSQFQE
-100 SKNDMENRHAT
+100 TKADMEKRHDL
-111 QKREMQ
+111 QKQEMQ
-117 EQWEEKM
+117 KQWEEKI
-124 NTLRLEFDRLSSEH
+124 NTMRLEFDRLSSEH
-138 LKKQQESMKATNV
+138 LKMQQESMKATNV

-159 PLKESLKLF
+159 PLKESLAKF
-168 KREFE
+168 QKEFE
-173 DKMTEQGKID
+173 DKMTEQGKTD
-183 AVMKEAINNL
+183 AVMKEAINTL
-193 TDQTAIL
+193 TNQTMVL

-243 QDSTTD
+243 QDVNTD
-249 ENGNRFIP
+249 DNGNRFIP

-277 TAYLDYIK
+277 TAYLDYIH
-285 AETAEEQEHFIKEH
+285 AETAEEQERHIKEH

-337 LAMENDAKLATEA
+337 LAMENDAKLATDA

-391 KLYKKFATFSDTFI
+391 KVYKKFATFTDTFS
-405 DLGSKITAAN
+405 DLGTKISAASS
-415 TAFDK
+415 AFDK

-428 AGNIIKQLES
+428 PGNIVKQLES
-438 WKDKGVIPD
+438 WKDKGVIPE
-447 KEINKKLIE
+447 KEINKKLLE
-456 TKNEE
+456 NKNEE

>member
-1 MFFCVYLFIITKH
+1 
-14 NDFFMEIAI
+14 MEIAI
-23 IILGLVLLALGYL
+23 IILALLLLILSYL

-45 KAETQVQSLLEQQKT
+45 KAETQVVSLQEQQET
-60 LKESNDTVVNNLKES
+60 LKQSSASVVQNLKDS
-75 HKKELDE
+75 HKKEVDE

-87 LQMLEQ
+87 LQMLEHI
-93 VKNQFRE
+93 KSQFQE
-100 SKNDMENRHAT
+100 TKADMEQRHDL
-111 QKREMQ
+111 QKKEMQ
-117 EQWEEKM
+117 QQWEEKI
-124 NTLRLEFDRLSSEH
+124 NTMRLEFDRLSSEH
-138 LKKQQESMKATNV
+138 LKMQQESMKATNM

-159 PLKESLKLF
+159 PLKESLAKF
-168 KREFE
+168 KKEFD
-173 DKMTEQGKID
+173 DKMTEQGKTD
-183 AVMKEAINNL
+183 AVMKEAIQTL
-193 TDQTAIL
+193 TNQTAVL

-243 QDSTTD
+243 QDVNTD
-249 ENGNRFIP
+249 DNGNRFIP

-277 TAYLDYIK
+277 SAYLDYIN
-285 AETAEEQEHFIKEH
+285 AETPEDQEHYIKEH

-337 LAMENDAKLATEA
+337 LAMENDAKLATDA
-350 YQKHIIIVNPTNLML
+350 YQKHVIIVNPTNLML

-391 KLYKKFATFSDTFI
+391 KVYKKFATFTDTFS
-405 DLGSKITAAN
+405 DLGTKISAASS
-415 TAFDK
+415 AFDK

-428 AGNIIKQLES
+428 PGNIVKQLES
-438 WKDKGVIPD
+438 WKDKGVIPE
-447 KEINKKLIE
+447 KEINKKLLDN
-456 TKNEE
+456 KNE